1 MHRMSRSYLVQMPRA
16 EARHLAGTGDAA
28 LPAPEARCI
37 EAIREWLHGLRGRR
51 PATVPVSK
59 VVADLTL
66 ILGIVPPAGRPARGP
81 LAAGHGASPPG
92 QVEYLGSGTVRLDDA
107 AISALAGLRE
117 GDDFR
122 VTITD
127 AGPVLTVGGDR
138 YLARPE
144 DPGRTP

>member
-1 MHRMSRSYLVQMPRA
+1 MQRMSRRYLVQMPRA

-28 LPAPEARCI
+28 LPGPETRCI

-59 VVADLTL
+59 IVADLTL
-66 ILGIVPPAGRPARGP
+66 ILGIVPPARRPVRGP
-81 LAAGHGASPPG
+81 LTAEPGSSPPG
-92 QVEYLGSGTVRLDDA
+92 HVQYLGSGTVRLDEA
-107 AISALAGLRE
+107 AISALAGLPE

-127 AGPVLTVGGDR
+127 AGPVLSVGGDH